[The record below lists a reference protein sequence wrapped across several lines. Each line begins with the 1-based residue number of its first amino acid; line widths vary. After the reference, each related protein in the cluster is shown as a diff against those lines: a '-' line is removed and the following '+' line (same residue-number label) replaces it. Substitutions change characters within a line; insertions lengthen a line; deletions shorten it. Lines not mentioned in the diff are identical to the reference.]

1 MCVTYSKLKRLL
13 ICYIINFRRGFM
25 FCPKCGNEVND
36 NYEFCYKYGSK
47 IEEDS
52 FFKLPSQHHLN
63 IH

>member
-1 MCVTYSKLKRLL
+1 
-13 ICYIINFRRGFM
+13 M